1 VSVVCGTAMS
11 PARRHYVDDAPHLSR
26 PGAGKVFRGSRKRLR
41 RMKWYEH
48 TSVEFWIFVVL
59 TLLML
64 FGGIPWMI
72 RHPPRQAHQAN
83 EAR

>member
-1 VSVVCGTAMS
+1 MCRVVM
-11 PARRHYVDDAPHLSR
+11 PALRPTLSGSGPHLSR
-26 PGAGKVFRGSRKRLR
+26 PGAGHVYRGSRKRLR
-41 RMKWYEH
+41 RIKWHEH

-59 TLLML
+59 MLLML

-72 RHPPRQAHQAN
+72 RHPPEHRHFTS